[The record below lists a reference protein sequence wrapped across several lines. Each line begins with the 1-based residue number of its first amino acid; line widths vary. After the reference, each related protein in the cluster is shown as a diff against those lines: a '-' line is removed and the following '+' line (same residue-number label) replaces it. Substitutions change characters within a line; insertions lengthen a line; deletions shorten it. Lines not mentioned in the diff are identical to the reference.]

1 MIARDTDL
9 AAHNVQ
15 IQVYRRLGAEARLRR
30 ALEMCDD
37 VRLVARSGIRARHPG
52 YSDSELNLALF
63 RLLLGDALYQA
74 AYRGQPL
81 LDP

>member
-1 MIARDTDL
+1 VIAFDTDP
-9 AAHNVQ
+9 AAHKIQ
-15 IQVYRRLGAEARLRR
+15 IQVYRRLGPEARLRR

-37 VRLVARSGIRARHPG
+37 LRLVARSGIRARHPA
-52 YSDSELNLALF
+52 YSDDEVNLALF